1 MIPLSTPSAALF
13 TLIVLLVAAAIAAAI
28 GAPLPDDD
36 DATARRWRTIAA
48 VGALA
53 WLILSALPAV
63 TGLLAAPGPWL
74 VVFVAVFL
82 GSAVAL
88 AASPAGA
95 RAARRPLWALLGF
108 QVFRLPLEM
117 LLHAWYVHGSVP
129 VQMTWSGQN
138 LDVLSGL
145 LAAPFLLLRRD
156 PPRPLAWAV
165 LALQLALLAN
175 VMRIAL
181 TSAPTPLRQFFDE
194 PTLLLPLYWPSTW
207 IVPVCVAGAL
217 LGHLVTL
224 RHLYATPR
232 AAEPAAG
239 PPAAR

>member
-1 MIPLSTPSAALF
+1 MHPTEVPPMIPLSTPSAALF
-13 TLIVLLVAAAIAAAI
+13 TLLVLLVAAAIAAAI
-28 GAPLPDDD
+28 GARLPEDD
-36 DATARRWRTIAA
+36 DAAARRWRTTATA
-48 VGALA
+48 GAMV

-63 TGLLAAPGPWL
+63 TGLLAAPGPWM

-95 RAARRPLWALLGF
+95 RAARRPLWALLAF

-117 LLHAWYVHGSVP
+117 LLHHWHIHGSVP
-129 VQMTWSGQN
+129 IQMTWSGQN

-145 LAAPFLLLRRD
+145 LAVPFLIARRD
-156 PPRPLAWAV
+156 PPRPWAWAV
-165 LALQLALLAN
+165 LAVQLALLAN

-181 TSAPTPLRQFFDE
+181 TSAPTPMRRFMDD

-224 RHLYATPR
+224 RHLYTN
-232 AAEPAAG
+232 
-239 PPAAR
+239 PPAP